1 MYRLETSSL
10 HNKVSIWISSSE
22 SSGQEQQ
29 GDLSILSRRVLPLP
43 TFNLRSSPEAKFI
56 ISHWR
61 I

>member
-22 SSGQEQQ
+22 SSAQEQ

-43 TFNLRSSPEAKFI
+43 TFNLRLSPEAKFI
-56 ISHWR
+56 VSHWR